1 MTTAT
6 SIVMTLLDCQVRF
19 SLLLLGAARD
29 PISSPLGLVEPLLK
43 ASSPTDNVDLSD
55 GLSLDFVATAQATH
69 ALLYCI
75 ALSGVA

>member
-1 MTTAT
+1 
-6 SIVMTLLDCQVRF
+6 MTLLDCKVRL
-19 SLLLLGAARD
+19 SLLSLGAARD
-29 PISSPLGLVEPLLK
+29 PISSPLRLAEPLLK

-55 GLSLDFVATAQATH
+55 GRSLDFVATAQATR